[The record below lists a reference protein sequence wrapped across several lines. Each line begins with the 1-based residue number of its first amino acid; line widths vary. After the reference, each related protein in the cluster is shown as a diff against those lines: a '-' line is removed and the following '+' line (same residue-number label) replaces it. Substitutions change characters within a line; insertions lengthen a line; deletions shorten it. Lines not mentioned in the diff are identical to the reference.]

1 MAYDPEGMS
10 VLSYAN
16 GCTVWHY
23 RSSDAVNSVPFT
35 DNNYF
40 LPASDLL
47 KDGDIILAQDNT
59 GRDRSALR
67 QGGLGEKR
75 EALPPSAD
83 GACPLPLGRAFPPLR
98 FPSPPLPPSPS
109 PLPLSPNRKEP

>member
-23 RSSDAVNSVPFT
+23 RSSDTVNSAPFT

-59 GRDRSALR
+59 GRTVQRSVREASARNVKLSAL
-67 QGGLGEKR
+67 G
-75 EALPPSAD
+75 
-83 GACPLPLGRAFPPLR
+83 
-98 FPSPPLPPSPS
+98 
-109 PLPLSPNRKEP
+109 